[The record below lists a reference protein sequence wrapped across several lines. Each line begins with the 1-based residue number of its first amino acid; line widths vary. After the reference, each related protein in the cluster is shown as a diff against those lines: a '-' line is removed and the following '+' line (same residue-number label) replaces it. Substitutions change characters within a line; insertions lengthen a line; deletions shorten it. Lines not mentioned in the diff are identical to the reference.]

1 MSSVL
6 VKLPDK
12 GLIIIMGLSHRL
24 NKKYYSFIFLEN
36 LHNRCDCCG

>member
-6 VKLPDK
+6 IELPDK

-24 NKKYYSFIFLEN
+24 NKKILFTNFF
-36 LHNRCDCCG
+36 GKFTQQM